1 LPKEEARDDNKN
13 NGQENAMNDKVW
25 GGYDQEALNAAYDAR
40 GSVVDFESYM
50 TGYAEHSARA
60 RETLEGARNVAYGAH
75 KDQLLDVFRAADQAT
90 PAPVNLFL
98 HGGYWR
104 RLTKDENGFAALAM
118 APAGATVMVNTY
130 SLAPDVHLD
139 VIVRQCRE
147 AVAWAYRNAAAHGG
161 DPERLYISGHS
172 AGGHLVAMMLAT
184 DWAGDYGL
192 PADVIKGAAALS
204 GIFDLRPLRFAE
216 PQEWLQLSEEA
227 AWRNSPLFHLPVHK
241 CPVIVAYGEDDP
253 AGFHDQSK
261 AYMAALKEHGA
272 PVASAD
278 LPGLDHFAAGNELM
292 DAESPVTRLILAQM
306 GL

>member
-1 LPKEEARDDNKN
+1 
-13 NGQENAMNDKVW
+13 MNDKVW
-25 GGYDQEALNAAYDAR
+25 GDYDQVALDAAYDAM
-40 GSVVDFESYM
+40 GSVEDFDAYLR
-50 TGYAEHSARA
+50 GYAADGARA
-60 RETLEGARNVAYGAH
+60 RDTLAGARDLAYGAH
-75 KDQLLDVFRAADQAT
+75 KDQVLDVYRAPDQTT

-104 RLTKDENGFAALAM
+104 RLTKDENGFAALAL

-172 AGGHLVAMMLAT
+172 AGGHLVGMMLAT

-192 PADVIKGAAALS
+192 PADVIKGATAIS
-204 GIFDLRPLRFAE
+204 GIYDLRPLRVAH
-216 PQEWLQLSEEA
+216 PQEWLELSPA
-227 AWRNSPLFHLPVHK
+227 AAERNSPLLNLPVHK
-241 CPVIVAYGEDDP
+241 CPVIMAYGADDP
-253 AGFHDQSK
+253 IGFHEQSD
-261 AYMAALKEHGA
+261 AYAAALRELG
-272 PVASAD
+272 VEVSCD
-278 LPGLDHFAAGNELM
+278 VLPGLDHFAAGNVLM
-292 DAESPVTRLILAQM
+292 DAGNPVTRLISEQM

>member
-1 LPKEEARDDNKN
+1 
-13 NGQENAMNDKVW
+13 MNDKVW
-25 GGYDQEALNAAYDAR
+25 GDYDQIALDEAYDAG
-40 GSVVDFESYM
+40 GSVADFDGYLR
-50 TGYAEHSARA
+50 GYAENSARA

-75 KDQLLDVFRAADQAT
+75 KDQVLDVFRAADQAT

-147 AVAWAYRNAAAHGG
+147 AVAWAYRNAAAHGA
-161 DPERLYISGHS
+161 DPDRLYISGHS

-192 PADVIKGAAALS
+192 PADVIKGATAIS
-204 GIFDLRPLRFAE
+204 GLFDLRPLRFAA
-216 PQEWLQLSEEA
+216 PQEWLELSPA
-227 AWRNSPLFHLPVHK
+227 AAERNSPILNLPVHR
-241 CPVIVAYGEDDP
+241 CPVILSYGSDDP
-253 AGFHDQSK
+253 IGFHEQTD
-261 AYMAALKEHGA
+261 AYAEALRKHG
-272 PVASAD
+272 VAVTAEVF
-278 LPGLDHFAAGNELM
+278 PGLDHFAAGNVLM
-292 DAESPVTRLILAQM
+292 DPENGVTRQIIAQM